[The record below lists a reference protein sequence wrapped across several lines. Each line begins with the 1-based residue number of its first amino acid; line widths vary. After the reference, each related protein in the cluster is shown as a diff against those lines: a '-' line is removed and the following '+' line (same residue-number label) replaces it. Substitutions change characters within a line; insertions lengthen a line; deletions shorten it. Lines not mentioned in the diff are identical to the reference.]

1 MKLEA
6 GGKQETNPL
15 TLAVHL
21 VQQRNK
27 IKKKQ
32 AQPLLCRRQSQA
44 QEETKPQVHET
55 RRDKT
60 ILSLLFTKVSR
71 LDCASGPKGGRKAV
85 VTEKVELGTKAHGK
99 SSSRHALGVRALHT
113 GAVRRTGPKAHRQ
126 GRCRQPRRS
135 LKL

>member
-21 VQQRNK
+21 VHQRNK
-27 IKKKQ
+27 IKKQ
-32 AQPLLCRRQSQA
+32 AQQLLCRRQSQA
-44 QEETKPQVHET
+44 QKETKCT
-55 RRDKT
+55 RQDKT

-71 LDCASGPKGGRKAV
+71 LDCASGAKGGRKAV

-113 GAVRRTGPKAHRQ
+113 GAVRRPGPTRPLSTAT
-126 GRCRQPRRS
+126 
-135 LKL
+135 